1 MKKFTKS
8 CLITALILFI
18 IGAVFC
24 GTFGMMG
31 GFRQIDAVNKH
42 RFGNLQYD
50 LRNLMWGFRDTWYY
64 DWDDDWDDER
74 WTEMNNLR
82 NSSDTASMECT
93 NYSINDISDIKI
105 ELGGENLVISESED
119 EYIWIN
125 NSSGHDKVK
134 YGNDGSTFKLYS
146 KRHVNFWKNISRGK
160 IYLYLPKGITLESI
174 DMEMGAGNL
183 DSIALDADEI
193 NLEIGAAKFSIA
205 GISGREVD
213 INIGAGEAT
222 IDSISANEANISVG
236 AGSISVKGMDVE
248 DASLEVGMGNIEVV
262 GKISGDANID
272 CGMGNVN
279 ITLEGSESDHNYN
292 LDCAMGNIRVGNNKY
307 SGLASEKSIDNGS
320 DSEFNVDCAMG
331 NIDISFD

>member
-8 CLITALILFI
+8 CLITALVLFI
-18 IGAVFC
+18 IGAVLC

-31 GFRQIDAVNKH
+31 GFRQIDAVNKQ
-42 RFGNLQYD
+42 RFGDLRYD

-64 DWDDDWDDER
+64 DWDDER
-74 WTEMNNLR
+74 WTEMNNL
-82 NSSDTASMECT
+82 SSSSTDSAECT
-93 NYSINDISDIKI
+93 NYSVNDISIINI

-119 EYIWIN
+119 DYIWIK
-125 NSSGHDKVK
+125 NSSGHDRVK
-134 YGNDGSTFKLYS
+134 YGREGSTFKLYS
-146 KRHVNFWKNISRGK
+146 KRHVNFWKNISHGK
-160 IYLYLPKGITLESI
+160 IYLYLPKGMTLESI

-213 INIGAGEAT
+213 IDIGAGEAT
-222 IDSISANEANISVG
+222 IDNISASEANISVG

-248 DASLEVGMGNIEVV
+248 DASLEVGMGNIDVV

-279 ITLEGSESDHNYN
+279 LTLEGSESDHDYN
-292 LDCAMGNIRVGNNKY
+292 LECAMGSIRVGSTTY
-307 SGLASEKSIDNGS
+307 SGLASERSIDNGS
-320 DSEFNVDCAMG
+320 SSEFDVECAMG
-331 NIDISFD
+331 NIDISFE